1 MQVVLQLRAGMP
13 RQELRTVDSI
23 GVSPPISQHPMPFVI
38 ISGERIALE
47 HGETVLGGH
56 GDRALEAEA
65 LAHAAPLA
73 VLNHPLEGPCTV
85 QALDGNHVTL
95 NGMPLGP
102 EPEVL
107 RHLDRIEV
115 GGIVL
120 VYGDTRRIVRD
131 GRPGYGR
138 TEKTAMVAIIPSHGE
153 PTASTGGRLTRL
165 QDRSVHPI
173 GDGGLTLGSDP
184 ASGIVVLAKDVSK
197 KHATILPSLL
207 GYTLTDHSYRGVWVN
222 GSRIDR
228 ACVLG
233 QRDVI
238 RIGDDDFRFEADPTS
253 LEPDIRREEDAA
265 IAAGV
270 ALDDSGEA
278 LASIEVLSN
287 GPHKGTRFRL
297 TRPTAQIGRSG
308 SNDVRLIDESVSARH
323 ASLVRRE
330 NGWIIFDVASANG
343 TYVEGQRVLDQR
355 ELPDRCELQLGIVRL
370 LFRAFEPTN
379 DAERG

>member
-1 MQVVLQLRAGMP
+1 
-13 RQELRTVDSI
+13 
-23 GVSPPISQHPMPFVI
+23 MPFVI

-56 GDRALEAEA
+56 GDRALETEA
-65 LAHAAPLA
+65 LAQAAPLA
-73 VLNHPLEGPCTV
+73 VLNHPLHGPCTV
-85 QALDGNHVTL
+85 RALDGNHVTL

-102 EPEVL
+102 EPDVL

-120 VYGDTRRIVRD
+120 VYGDMRRIVRD
-131 GRPGYGR
+131 ARPGYGR
-138 TEKTAMVAIIPSHGE
+138 IEHTAMVAIIPSHGE

-165 QDRSVHPI
+165 RDASVYVI
-173 GDGGLTLGSDP
+173 DEGGVTFGRDSGSEIVLTS
-184 ASGIVVLAKDVSK
+184 KEVSK
-197 KHATILPSLL
+197 KHATICPALL

-222 GSRIDR
+222 GSRIDGS
-228 ACVLG
+228 CVLG

-238 RIGDDDFRFEADPTS
+238 RIGEDDFRFEADPAM

-265 IAAGV
+265 IAARV
-270 ALDDSGEA
+270 ALDDSHEV

-287 GPHKGTRFRL
+287 GPLKGTRFRL

-308 SNDVRLIDESVSARH
+308 YNDVRLIDESVSARH

-330 NGWIIFDVASANG
+330 NRWIILDAGSANG
-343 TYVEGQRVLDQR
+343 TYVDGQRVRDHR
-355 ELPDRCELQLGIVRL
+355 ILPDRCELQLGIVRL
-370 LFRAFEPTN
+370 LFRAAYP
-379 DAERG
+379 AERPGATSKACLQI